1 MPDQETGLRR
11 TYAYRNVVAQFMRLA
26 QRDGTE
32 RILAAEVGVWDGDS
46 SAYFLTSVPNLVLTM
61 VDLWQP
67 IPEDHPYKKAGDGV
81 SRASADKMEW
91 MMRLAYQRTEFAAD
105 RRYIVRAESTAVA
118 RDTAPGFF
126 DLVFIDAAHDYESVL
141 ADCRAWWH
149 TVRPGG
155 TYCGHDYKKRT
166 PGVVQAVNEFAEE
179 VGVRLWKNRG
189 KIWSM
194 EKP

>member
-1 MPDQETGLRR
+1 
-11 TYAYRNVVAQFMRLA
+11 
-26 QRDGTE
+26 
-32 RILAAEVGVWDGDS
+32 
-46 SAYFLTSVPNLVLTM
+46 M
-61 VDLWQP
+61 VRQ
-67 IPEDHPYKKAGDGV
+67 V
-81 SRASADKMEW
+81 SRC
-91 MMRLAYQRTEFAAD
+91 
-105 RRYIVRAESTAVA
+105 
-118 RDTAPGFF
+118 
-126 DLVFIDAAHDYESVL
+126 HYESVL

-166 PGVVQAVNEFAEE
+166 PGVIKAVDEFAAE